1 MKTKPISV
9 EDVEYYVKTYVILH
23 GPIETKENLIDLLNW
38 VEYYKAIPK
47 TRRSKILRMK
57 RAIHGRNT

>member
-1 MKTKPISV
+1 MKKSITA
-9 EDVEYYVKTYVILH
+9 EDVEYYVQTYVIIH
-23 GPIETKENLIDLLNW
+23 GPIETKESLIDLLNW

-57 RAIHGRNT
+57 RAIRGQPS